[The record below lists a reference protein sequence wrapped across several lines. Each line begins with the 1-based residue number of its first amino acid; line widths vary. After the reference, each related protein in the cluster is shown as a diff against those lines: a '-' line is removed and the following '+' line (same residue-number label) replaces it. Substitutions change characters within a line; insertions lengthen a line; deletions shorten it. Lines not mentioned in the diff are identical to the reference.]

1 MSVFKIEKNKNYTIM
16 SNFHLRD
23 KNLSYKAKGLLSF
36 MLSLPDDWDYSMRG
50 LESLSK
56 ESIKAIKNI
65 MQELEDN
72 KYLVRVR
79 KQDEFGKFYYDYS
92 IYEIPFDSDPYY
104 QKGYAVKGNADNGTQ
119 INTNIIS
126 TNNKEDKIDKTKS
139 NNFLTRELLLLKYI
153 SEDDN
158 KLCLYDELFQELL
171 KYHSYHKLMIVIH
184 YIVPRIIN
192 RDFKDE
198 EGIKIENK
206 YGYLRTSIYSNISK
220 FENMPDD
227 LYEDL
232 DNYFK

>member
-1 MSVFKIEKNKNYTIM
+1 MSVFKIEKNKNYTVM